1 MYVFFRIFSRLLRVS
16 FKNTIFFSFVS
27 LDGSILIKRFS
38 LEDVVMTF
46 RKGEEERGGE
56 REGFSVC

>member
-1 MYVFFRIFSRLLRVS
+1 MYVFFVFFLVCFAFRLKIQ
-16 FKNTIFFSFVS
+16 FFFSFVS

>member
-1 MYVFFRIFSRLLRVS
+1 MFFVFFSRLLRVS

-27 LDGSILIKRFS
+27 LDGSILIKRFG

-46 RKGEEERGGE
+46 RKGKGGRE
-56 REGFSVC
+56 GEGFSVY